1 MELRKPLALLIL
13 WTYGRLCL
21 CAIAI
26 YIAFKL
32 LSTWNHREKTTR
44 NNKFCLK
51 WQTNSQL
58 TFFIAITLTLIET
71 NIETPNILSS
81 EHALTY
87 NVKATLCVSWISAVF
102 LQSVFMKVFFQT
114 VSLRFQN
121 KGLTQAVQL
130 LTSQTWLIKTFLKC
144 KKTSEKHNSIGIA

>member
-51 WQTNSQL
+51 WQKNSQL
-58 TFFIAITLTLIET
+58 TFFIAITLTLIYRDAWYIIIRT
-71 NIETPNILSS
+71 RINLSQAKS
-81 EHALTY
+81 YKHLI
-87 NVKATLCVSWISAVF
+87 TLKQRRMSPGF
-102 LQSVFMKVFFQT
+102 LQFFPWA
-114 VSLRFQN
+114 SLWSF
-121 KGLTQAVQL
+121 KLFHCGFKTKA
-130 LTSQTWLIKTFLKC
+130 WLKQYNYWLP
-144 KKTSEKHNSIGIA
+144 KHG